1 MHVVRSLTL
10 LLIGVALTVTSS
22 AQKPQAPA
30 KGVPEVQPSAPS
42 FTPASTHDLTLD
54 DLGAFLDGLVPA
66 YLQKQDIAGVTIS
79 VVKDGKVFFAKG
91 YGFADVEKRKPVSP
105 ADTLFRPGSI
115 SKLFTWTSIMQ
126 LVEQGKLDLDRDV
139 NDYLDFKIPS
149 AFGKPITLRNIM
161 AHTPG
166 FEETAKDLFVPT
178 AAQMRPLDTYIK
190 EHTPVRI
197 YPPGTIP
204 AYSNYATTLA
214 GYVVQRVSG
223 KPFEQYV
230 ADNILNPLGMHH
242 TTFVQPLPA
251 ELLPLMSNGYI
262 VASKPAKPFEFVQ
275 AFPAGSVSTSAVD
288 MCNFMIAHLQNG
300 QFDNVQIL
308 KPETAQLMHARQWG
322 YDSRLDAMA
331 LGFYEESKNGHR
343 IIGHGGDTV
352 YFHSYLHLIL
362 DQNIGFF
369 ISVNSAGN
377 GEGSVDIFQKF
388 MDRYFPYTPPPADRV
403 ASAKDD
409 AQRVAGHYIASRR
422 FETSFLK
429 LLNLVGQYKVTANSD
444 NTITVELLK
453 DPNGEFKK
461 YEEIAPLLYREVHGQ
476 LHAAFKPDANGKLVM
491 SIDWPFF
498 IFQRPAWSD
507 GKYLNLSIII
517 PSIAVMLLTLLLWP
531 VAAIARK
538 HYGRPLQLTPEQK
551 RMRLWV
557 RLICVL
563 DLLTLGGWVLLA
575 TAIDDPGSFND
586 NLDKW
591 IVLLMILGV
600 IGALATLVA
609 LFNAARSWADKGS
622 WLWTRIHDVLIGL
635 ACLGVTWFS
644 WHWNLLNFNLR
655 F

>member
-161 AHTPG
+161 THTPG